1 MNPVKHGNDI
11 NMAGWPNES
20 FDNNDEGAPFDD
32 EVEQSI
38 LDDELELVEDLE
50 QLILW
55 LQTEEQTVSVGS
67 APHSTYLSSSSSSFS
82 FSFSSF

>member
-1 MNPVKHGNDI
+1 MSPVKHDNDI
-11 NMAGWPNES
+11 DIDIDIDI
-20 FDNNDEGAPFDD
+20 DNNDEGHPFDD

-50 QLILW
+50 PLIPS
-55 LQTEEQTVSVGS
+55 LQTEEQTVNVGS

-82 FSFSSF
+82 FSSSSF